1 MARTTV
7 DIDAPILREL
17 KSLQKKEKRSLGQIM
32 SQLLA
37 EALSRRAKVHKP
49 VKLQWVTRSMKA
61 KIDLNDKETVY
72 SVLDEDKK

>member
-7 DIDAPILREL
+7 DIDAPILKEL

-37 EALSRRAKVHKP
+37 EALSRRTKSPKP
-49 VKLQWVTRSMKA
+49 TKLQWVTRPMNA
-61 KIDLNDKETVY
+61 TIDFTDKETLY
-72 SVLDEDKK
+72 GILDENEK

>member
-7 DIDAPILREL
+7 DIDAPILKEL

-37 EALSRRAKVHKP
+37 EALSRRTKAHKP
-49 VKLQWVTRSMKA
+49 AKLQWVTRAMNA
-61 KIDLNDKETVY
+61 TIDLTDKETVY
-72 SVLDEDKK
+72 SVLDQGKK